1 MVERTIRKLKREKLA
16 FEKAGLKEDAQDVNA
31 RIRRLNSLYKDFS
44 EAANL
49 PLQKERMKLL

>member
-1 MVERTIRKLKREKLA
+1 MA